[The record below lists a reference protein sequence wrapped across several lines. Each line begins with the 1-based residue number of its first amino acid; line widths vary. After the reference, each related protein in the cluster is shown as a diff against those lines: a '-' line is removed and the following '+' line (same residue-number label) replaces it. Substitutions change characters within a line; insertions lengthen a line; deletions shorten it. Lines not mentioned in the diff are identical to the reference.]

1 MKKSKVFVLTIMA
14 VIALQREV
22 AAQSWDAPMFFS
34 PRSTD
39 ELGLYV
45 TRTNRSFPGDATG
58 LLGLWRQSGNVDL
71 GVRAGVGDLDDAG
84 GTVLVGAELSSS
96 LNSLLPELGF
106 DLAWNLGAG
115 AVFGSNYTLF
125 SVPVGLS
132 AGVRLGAGSLQFLPY
147 AHPRISF
154 DIEAFDVDGEEE
166 TDTDGSVALDLGADI
181 NLGPS
186 FILKVAGSLFDRE
199 AFGIGLALRWPRPV
213 SVVR

>member
-1 MKKSKVFVLTIMA
+1 MKKIKVLLLTIVGLISLHGGA
-14 VIALQREV
+14 N
-22 AAQSWDAPMFFS
+22 AQSWDAPMFFS

-39 ELGLYV
+39 EIGLYV
-45 TRTNRSFPGDATG
+45 TRTARILPCDATG
-58 LLGLWRQSGNVDL
+58 LVGIWRQSGNLDL

-84 GTVLVGAELSSS
+84 GTVLVGAELSGS
-96 LNSLLPELGF
+96 LNKLVPELGV

-125 SVPVGLS
+125 SVPLGLS
-132 AGVRLGAGSLQFLPY
+132 AGVRLGSGSLQIAPY

-154 DIEAFDVDGEEE
+154 DIEAFDVDGEEQ

-186 FILKVAGSLFDRE
+186 FILKLAGSLFDRE